1 MMTQRLILLALIGV
15 FGSFGATNPG
25 SVPPPTNQAGVA
37 PIALQQF
44 QGRWVVDKKNSPS
57 AEFAPE
63 DLTQEVKVNGDAIV
77 VRSKFQ
83 APKNGIYPIFWAG
96 LTLPEL
102 NLPVDGSPSDSM
114 VGPFKYEFKTLRQGN
129 QLYTDYQ
136 AAMDNAGNK
145 GWLKGH
151 WVHTL
156 SEDGK
161 WMWLQLD
168 GTCSDGRTIKAT
180 LLFKK
185 K

>member
-1 MMTQRLILLALIGV
+1 MMLAVLGV
-15 FGSFGATNPG
+15 VTYAASTPG
-25 SVPPPTNQAGVA
+25 SVPPPTDQAGVA

-44 QGRWVVDKKNSPS
+44 EGRWVVDKKNSPS
-57 AEFAPE
+57 GQFAPE
-63 DLTQEVKVNGDAIV
+63 DLVQEVKVHGGTIV

-83 APKNGIYPIFWAG
+83 PPKDGIYPIFWAG
-96 LTLPEL
+96 LTLSEL
-102 NLPVDGSPSDSM
+102 NLAVDGTASDSM

-136 AAMDNAGNK
+136 AAMDNAGNQ

-156 SEDGK
+156 SEDGR

-168 GTCSDGRTIKAT
+168 GMCSDGRTIKAT